1 MGKPV
6 TKDQCAQWY
15 EVFEQVGMKRPA
27 QRANV
32 VHKSIYVPKHTCPVP
47 LHVMLGI
54 VNDIRGMVNNLLQ
67 KIDGHNKKDVAS
79 KTKKMGQE
87 VGRDWSEHP
96 GTARF
101 THMQIGGAPCTSI
114 RMGRQE

>member
-1 MGKPV
+1 
-6 TKDQCAQWY
+6 
-15 EVFEQVGMKRPA
+15 MKRPA

-54 VNDIRGMVNNLLQ
+54 VIDIRGMVNNLLQ

-79 KTKKMGQE
+79 KTKKMDKKLAGIGASIPELRDSLTCKLAE
-87 VGRDWSEHP
+87 VHARQSELYGHV
-96 GTARF
+96 RKN
-101 THMQIGGAPCTSI
+101 HNIKSQS
-114 RMGRQE
+114 